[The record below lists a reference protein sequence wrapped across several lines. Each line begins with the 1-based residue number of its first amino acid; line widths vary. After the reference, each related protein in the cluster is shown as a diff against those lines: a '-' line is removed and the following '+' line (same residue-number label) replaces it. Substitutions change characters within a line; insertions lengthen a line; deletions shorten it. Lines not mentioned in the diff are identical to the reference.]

1 MDPYLVH
8 PDRTTKARRAG
19 FQPGPAVSV
28 VVPRSH
34 TTPPQRMTA
43 SASPGTA
50 SGRRLAGFSSQALRN
65 GADAYLDGVD
75 RPRSSAGKEGEYR
88 WPSMSCAS
96 SAKGFHEHSPS
107 LVPLD
112 PSEPSLRRP

>member
-1 MDPYLVH
+1 VDPYLLH
-8 PDRTTKARRAG
+8 PDRTAKACKAG
-19 FQPGPAVSV
+19 SRPGPTISV

-34 TTPPQRMTA
+34 TTPPLRMTA
-43 SASPGTA
+43 SAGFMSPGTA

-96 SAKGFHEHSPS
+96 SAKGFHEHCTR
-107 LVPLD
+107 
-112 PSEPSLRRP
+112 LR